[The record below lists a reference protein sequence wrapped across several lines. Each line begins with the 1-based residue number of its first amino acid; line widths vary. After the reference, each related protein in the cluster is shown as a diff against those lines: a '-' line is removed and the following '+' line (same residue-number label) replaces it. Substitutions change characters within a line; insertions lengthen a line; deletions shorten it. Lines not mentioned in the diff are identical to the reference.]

1 MENLLSVRQ
10 VAFIIKVHPLTI
22 RRYIREQKLKAV
34 KVGGNVRI
42 RELDLEQFTRD
53 FSPRERQIGRLSDHI
68 LKTGKIFTSEDPF
81 LQMEGRGASVE
92 IRKQK

>member
-34 KVGGNVRI
+34 KAGGNIRI
-42 RELDLEQFTRD
+42 KESDLEQFTRG
-53 FSPRERQIGRLSDHI
+53 FTPREHQHQVARSLQPP
-68 LKTGKIFTSEDPF
+68 KVFTSDDPF

-92 IRKQK
+92 INRQKR